1 MINDY
6 ENGLDGEEQLSL
18 ASAHP
23 SHIDYNKNSSSPAF
37 VREELM
43 LLTRKALLSIDF
55 FIPINKTLVIFHLN
69 A

>member
-55 FIPINKTLVIFHLN
+55 FYLYK
-69 A
+69 